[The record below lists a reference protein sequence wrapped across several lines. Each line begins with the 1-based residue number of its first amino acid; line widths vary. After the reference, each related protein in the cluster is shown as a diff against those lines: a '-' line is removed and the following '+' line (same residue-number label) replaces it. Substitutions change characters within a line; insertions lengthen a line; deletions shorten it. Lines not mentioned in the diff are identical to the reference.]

1 MGAKTEKLV
10 CILREIILLLE
21 ADGETHWSQ
30 WMRTAKAR
38 LENSDYSGV
47 EYLLNAYGGMGS
59 FNDLIIGQRHQDGK
73 SSWLP
78 EREDKNDRLD
88 QLRSQ
93 AWELA
98 EYIKRNHAIDS
109 GAEQQTE

>member
-1 MGAKTEKLV
+1 MGPKTEELV

-47 EYLLNAYGGMGS
+47 EYLLRAYGGMGS
-59 FNDLIIGQRHQDGK
+59 FNDLIICQRYKEGK
-73 SSWLP
+73 FSWLP
-78 EREDKNDRLD
+78 EGEDKNDRLD
-88 QLRSQ
+88 KLRGQ

-98 EYIKRNHAIDS
+98 EYIKRNRTIDRD
-109 GAEQQTE
+109 AEQ

>member
-1 MGAKTEKLV
+1 
-10 CILREIILLLE
+10 LLLE
-21 ADGETHWSQ
+21 AEGETHWSQ
-30 WMRTAKAR
+30 WMRTAKAK

-59 FNDLIIGQRHQDGK
+59 FNDLIICQRYQGGRL
-73 SSWLP
+73 SWLP
-78 EREDKNDRLD
+78 EGEDKNDRLD
-88 QLRSQ
+88 KLRSR

-109 GAEQQTE
+109 DAEQQTES